1 MTFTIRPELEQAL
14 QENVKAGPY
23 RSVDELVNAALEQF
37 IAPDFAP
44 GELARLVAVG
54 KQQLADGQFVPADEV
69 VRQMRSWGASRRQG
83 E

>member
-1 MTFTIRPELEQAL
+1 MTFTIRPELEREL
-14 QENVKAGPY
+14 QERVKAGPY

-54 KQQLADGQFVPADEV
+54 KQQLADGQLVAADEV
-69 VRQMRSWGASRRQG
+69 VRQVRSWGWSRRPG